1 MGGFHQLRVRQ
12 RLIFKPH
19 AIMGYKEWFM
29 DSGTISPGS
38 VDNAFGGNH
47 YYRCMRLLKE
57 VFDAF
62 VQLRTE
68 ILQIIIEIWTRTCRM
83 L

>member
-12 RLIFKPH
+12 RLIFKRH
-19 AIMGYKEWFM
+19 AIMRYIEWFV

-38 VDNAFGGNH
+38 VDNAFSGNH

-57 VFDAF
+57 AFDAL
-62 VQLRTE
+62 VQSRTE
-68 ILQIIIEIWTRTCRM
+68 KITNQYVNIDNVSMTR
-83 L
+83 